1 MGGETRD
8 LVGCAL
14 CVVAGYVRS
23 SHRGQSTVKTKRAP
37 TIRIHAHFGSFGTPL
52 PVLPRQA
59 ATRGARD
66 DATECIRGSSS
77 TCDWPATRSD
87 TAACSSSTSA
97 CWAPE
102 PVRSSGKASLQHV
115 SRGDSTGHGARPRSR
130 RPQEGLGRNSC
141 DWRITCSLRASSSGP
156 PGPSAAAACAEHLLS
171 DTYHDDGSLAA
182 RPGTMIR
189 SAHLCATCGTRV
201 ENAACIYG
209 SARGA
214 STSPRAAS
222 GSKGGGNENEGE
234 AQGAMTRQRTS
245 RFPTANRRS
254 GSTSWTTS
262 IDFRRVTLSAEAQ
275 QARSRRPAFLRAC
288 AGSSRFLRARVEN
301 RATLPSADAFSR
313 GDRHLASH
321 AAPPWT
327 PVPGSACSRRL
338 PPRTAGDP
346 SRPVDRGGNVPRG
359 TVRGL

>member
-1 MGGETRD
+1 M
-8 LVGCAL
+8 
-14 CVVAGYVRS
+14 VAGYVRS

-156 PGPSAAAACAEHLLS
+156 PGPSAAAAFAEREISWKL
-171 DTYHDDGSLAA
+171 
-182 RPGTMIR
+182 
-189 SAHLCATCGTRV
+189 
-201 ENAACIYG
+201 
-209 SARGA
+209 
-214 STSPRAAS
+214 
-222 GSKGGGNENEGE
+222 
-234 AQGAMTRQRTS
+234 RTDIL
-245 RFPTANRRS
+245 RMFWARRS
-254 GSTSWTTS
+254 ECSLVQNFAPSFVLCGQWLLQS
-262 IDFRRVTLSAEAQ
+262 
-275 QARSRRPAFLRAC
+275 
-288 AGSSRFLRARVEN
+288 VEY
-301 RATLPSADAFSR
+301 
-313 GDRHLASH
+313 
-321 AAPPWT
+321 
-327 PVPGSACSRRL
+327 
-338 PPRTAGDP
+338 
-346 SRPVDRGGNVPRG
+346 
-359 TVRGL
+359 